1 MSGLMT
7 SFNVGVTGLRAAQT
21 GVNTTSHNLVNVST
35 EGYSRQR
42 VNYVDRSYNNVG
54 TSHINTLQIG
64 LGTEVNRISQVRDVF
79 YDKAYRLEVGRK
91 NFYEVQSDAVG
102 EIENL
107 MGEMNGVEFQT
118 TLSDLWKA
126 VQELAKEPDSVVKQT
141 SLVNTANT
149 FMLRAQDVY
158 GQLKDYQMNL
168 NQQIK
173 DAVKRVN
180 EIGAEIFEMNKQIVK
195 AESGNEIANDYRDH
209 RNMLLDELSE
219 YASISYHEDIDGRV
233 LVNIEGTMFVSQDF
247 VYQMKTEK
255 KEENNLL
262 DVTWGEGIPVFNLSQ
277 GFSSEL
283 DTDVGKIKSLLF
295 ARGEG
300 VCTFAD
306 IPDEK
311 DVKDD
316 RFYYTDSQTSK
327 RVFNPEGYAKTLA
340 EYNNTTNASIVA
352 STEAYFDKLV
362 HAVVTAVN
370 DALSPNKETK
380 EVLASFGSV
389 DKDDISITALK
400 INNTVAP
407 NDLLEKMEAGN
418 VLILDEYNS
427 GIGCDSAQTL
437 GAEIFSRQSVDRY
450 QEAEVEYKDKA
461 GKTYTKK
468 IYIYNQENKD
478 DTYSLYTIDQLVI
491 NRDVLDNPSILPT
504 AANNYKGDMDGYDV
518 DVCKRLQDLWLDND
532 KVGTLDPNDAVTF
545 NILDYYT
552 GLIGNIA
559 TLGKEYTTAAETETS
574 LVNSIDD
581 NRSSVSGVSSDEE
594 LTNLIQYQYAY
605 VANSKYITTIDQMLA
620 DLLNKLG

>member
-7 SFNVGVTGLRAAQT
+7 SFNVGVTGLRGAQT

-42 VNYVDRSYNNVG
+42 VNYVDRVYNNVG
-54 TSHINTLQIG
+54 TSYINTLQIG

-91 NFYEVQSDAVG
+91 NFYEVQSDAVN

-107 MGEMNGVEFQT
+107 MGEMEGVEFQT

-158 GQLKDYQMNL
+158 GQLKDYQLNL

-219 YASISYHEDIDGRV
+219 YASISYHEDVDGRV

-247 VYQMKTEK
+247 VYQMQTVK

-262 DVTWGEGIPVFNLSQ
+262 DVTWGEDVPVFNLSQ

-311 DVKDD
+311 DEKFYHDD
-316 RFYYTDSQTSK
+316 GNGNK
-327 RVFNPEGYAKTLA
+327 VFDPEKYAKALT
-340 EYNNTTNASIVA
+340 EYNNTTNSSIVA

-370 DALSPNKETK
+370 DALSPNAK
-380 EVLASFGSV
+380 A
-389 DKDDISITALK
+389 KDALELLGIDIY
-400 INNTVAP
+400 
-407 NDLLEKMEAGN
+407 NDLYDTKITLADGTEIDLADEN
-418 VLILDEYNS
+418 VLILDEYNA
-427 GIGCDSAQTL
+427 GIGCDDAHTL
-437 GAEIFSRQSVDRY
+437 GAEIFTRQSVDRY
-450 QEAEVEYKDKA
+450 QEVEITYKDKD
-461 GKTYTKK
+461 GNDQTRK
-468 IYIYNQENKD
+468 IYIYNQEDKN

-518 DVCKRLQDLWLDND
+518 DVCKRLQDLWLDNS
-532 KVGTLDPNDAVTF
+532 KMGTLDPNDAVTF

-559 TLGKEYTTAAETETS
+559 TLGKEYTTTAETEAS

-605 VANSKYITTIDQMLA
+605 VANSKYITTIDQMLE

>member
-7 SFNVGVTGLRAAQT
+7 SFNVGVTGLRGAQT

-42 VNYVDRSYNNVG
+42 VNYVDRGYNNVG
-54 TSHINTLQIG
+54 TSYINTLQIG
-64 LGTEVNRISQVRDVF
+64 LGTEINRISQVRDVF

-158 GQLKDYQMNL
+158 EQLKDYQLNL

-195 AESGNEIANDYRDH
+195 AESGNEIANDYRDR

-219 YASISYHEDIDGRV
+219 YASSSYHEDVDGPV
-233 LVNIEGTMFVSQDF
+233 LVYVEGTMFVSQDF
-247 VYQMKTEK
+247 VYEMQTVK

-262 DVTWGEGIPVFNLSQ
+262 DVTWGEDVPVFNLSQ

-283 DTDVGKIKSLLF
+283 NTDVGKIKSLLF

-311 DVKDD
+311 DPKFSPTGTFD
-316 RFYYTDSQTSK
+316 
-327 RVFNPEGYAKTLA
+327 PELYAKALT
-340 EYNNTTNASIVA
+340 EYNNTTNSSIVA

-370 DALSPNKETK
+370 DALSPNKEVK
-380 EVLASFGSV
+380 EALASFGLVSE
-389 DKDDISITALK
+389 DKIEVTGLTGENLSGDEITNLIA
-400 INNTVAP
+400 
-407 NDLLEKMEAGN
+407 KMNAGE
-418 VLILDEYNS
+418 VLILDEYNA
-427 GIGCDSAQTL
+427 GIGCNDAHTL

-450 QEAEVEYKDKA
+450 QKVTITYKDKDSTDPNEEIE
-461 GKTYTKK
+461 KT
-468 IYIYNQENKD
+468 IYIYNQENKN

-518 DVCKRLQDLWLDND
+518 DVCKRLQDLWLDNS
-532 KVGTLDPNDAVTF
+532 KMGTLDPNDAVTF

-559 TLGKEYTTAAETETS
+559 TLGKEYTTTAETEAS

-605 VANSKYITTIDQMLA
+605 VANSKYITTIDQMLE

>member
-7 SFNVGVTGLRAAQT
+7 SFNVGVTGLRGAQT

-42 VNYVDRSYNNVG
+42 VNYVDRVYNNVG
-54 TSHINTLQIG
+54 TSYINTLQIG

-91 NFYEVQSDAVG
+91 NFYEVQSDAVN

-107 MGEMNGVEFQT
+107 MGEMEGVEFQT

-158 GQLKDYQMNL
+158 GQLKDYQLNL

-219 YASISYHEDIDGRV
+219 YASISYHEDVDGRV

-247 VYQMKTEK
+247 VYEMKTVK

-262 DVTWGEGIPVFNLSQ
+262 DVTWGEDVPVFNLSQ

-311 DVKDD
+311 DEKFYHDD
-316 RFYYTDSQTSK
+316 GNGNK
-327 RVFNPEGYAKTLA
+327 VFDPEKYAKALT
-340 EYNNTTNASIVA
+340 EYNNTTNSSIVA

-370 DALSPNKETK
+370 DALSPNAK
-380 EVLASFGSV
+380 A
-389 DKDDISITALK
+389 KDALELLGIDIY
-400 INNTVAP
+400 
-407 NDLLEKMEAGN
+407 NDLYDTKITLADGTEIDLADEN
-418 VLILDEYNS
+418 VLILDEYNA
-427 GIGCDSAQTL
+427 GIGCDDAHTL
-437 GAEIFSRQSVDRY
+437 GAEIFTRQSVDRY
-450 QEAEVEYKDKA
+450 QEVEITYKDKDRNDQ
-461 GKTYTKK
+461 TRK
-468 IYIYNQENKD
+468 IYIYNQEDKN

-532 KVGTLDPNDAVTF
+532 KMGTLDPNDAVTF

-559 TLGKEYTTAAETETS
+559 TLGKEYTTTAETEAS

-605 VANSKYITTIDQMLA
+605 VANSKYITTIDQMLE

>member
-118 TLSDLWKA
+118 TLSDLWGA

-233 LVNIEGTMFVSQDF
+233 LVNIEGTMFVSQDMVF
-247 VYQMKTEK
+247 EMKTEK

-262 DVTWGEGIPVFNLSQ
+262 DVTWGEDIPVFNLSQ

-311 DVKDD
+311 DEIFYHDD
-316 RFYYTDSQTSK
+316 GNGNK
-327 RVFNPEGYAKTLA
+327 VFDPEKYAKALT
-340 EYNNTTNASIVA
+340 EYNNTTNSSIVA

-370 DALSPNKETK
+370 DALSPNAKAKDALESLGIEMDDLKET
-380 EVLASFGSV
+380 EITLADGMV
-389 DKDDISITALK
+389 I
-400 INNTVAP
+400 
-407 NDLLEKMEAGN
+407 DLADEN
-418 VLILDEYNS
+418 VLILDEYNA
-427 GIGCDSAQTL
+427 GMGCDDAHTL

-450 QEAEVEYKDKA
+450 QEAEI
-461 GKTYTKK
+461 TYTDKDGNEQKRK

-559 TLGKEYTTAAETETS
+559 TLGKEYTTAAETEAS

>member
-7 SFNVGVTGLRAAQT
+7 SFNVGVTGLRGAQT

-42 VNYVDRSYNNVG
+42 VNYVDRGYNNVG
-54 TSHINTLQIG
+54 TSYINTLQIG
-64 LGTEVNRISQVRDVF
+64 LGTEINRISQVRDVF

-107 MGEMNGVEFQT
+107 MGEMEGVEFQT

-158 GQLKDYQMNL
+158 GQLKDYQLNL

-195 AESGNEIANDYRDH
+195 AESGNEIANDYRDR

-219 YASISYHEDIDGRV
+219 YASISYHEDVDGRV
-233 LVNIEGTMFVSQDF
+233 LVNVEGTMFVSQDF
-247 VYQMKTEK
+247 VYEMQTVK

-262 DVTWGEGIPVFNLSQ
+262 DVTWGEDVPVFNLSQ

-283 DTDVGKIKSLLF
+283 NTDVGKIKSLLF

-311 DVKDD
+311 DEKFYHDD
-316 RFYYTDSQTSK
+316 GNGNK
-327 RVFNPEGYAKTLA
+327 VFDPEKYAKALT
-340 EYNNTTNASIVA
+340 EYNNTTNSSIVA

-370 DALSPNKETK
+370 DALSPNAKAKDVLGSLGIYNLIADADKEITLK
-380 EVLASFGSV
+380 DGS
-389 DKDDISITALK
+389 K
-400 INNTVAP
+400 INLA
-407 NDLLEKMEAGN
+407 DEN
-418 VLILDEYNS
+418 VLILDEYNA
-427 GIGCDSAQTL
+427 GIGCDDAHTL

-450 QEAEVEYKDKA
+450 QEATI
-461 GKTYTKK
+461 TYTENSEIKTK
-468 IYIYNQENKD
+468 TIYIYNQENKN

-518 DVCKRLQDLWLDND
+518 DVCKRLQDLWLDNS
-532 KVGTLDPNDAVTF
+532 KMGTLDPNDAVTF

-559 TLGKEYTTAAETETS
+559 TLGKEYTTTAETEAS

-605 VANSKYITTIDQMLA
+605 VANSKYITTIDQMLE

>member
-7 SFNVGVTGLRAAQT
+7 SFNVGVTGLRGAQT

-42 VNYVDRSYNNVG
+42 VNYVDRGYNNVG
-54 TSHINTLQIG
+54 TSYINTLQIG
-64 LGTEVNRISQVRDVF
+64 LGTEINRISQVRDVF

-107 MGEMNGVEFQT
+107 MGEMEGVEFQT

-158 GQLKDYQMNL
+158 GQLKDYQLNL

-195 AESGNEIANDYRDH
+195 AESGNEIANDYRDR

-219 YASISYHEDIDGRV
+219 YASISYHEDVDGRV
-233 LVNIEGTMFVSQDF
+233 LVNVEGTMFVSQDF
-247 VYQMKTEK
+247 VYEMQTVK

-262 DVTWGEGIPVFNLSQ
+262 DVTWGEDVPVFNLSQ

-283 DTDVGKIKSLLF
+283 NTDVGKIKSLLF

-311 DVKDD
+311 DEKFYHDD
-316 RFYYTDSQTSK
+316 GNGNK
-327 RVFNPEGYAKTLA
+327 VFDPEKYAKALT
-340 EYNNTTNASIVA
+340 EYNNTTNSSIVA

-380 EVLASFGSV
+380 EVLASLESV
-389 DKDDISITALK
+389 DKDDINITGLK
-400 INNTVAP
+400 IGGNDASA
-407 NDLLEKMEAGN
+407 DLLAKMQAGK
-418 VLILDEYNS
+418 VMILDEYNA
-427 GIGCDSAQTL
+427 GIGCDDAHTL

-450 QEAEVEYKDKA
+450 QEATIEFN
-461 GKTYTKK
+461 GKTRTV
-468 IYIYNQENKD
+468 YIYNQENKK

-518 DVCKRLQDLWLDND
+518 DVCKRLQDLWLDNS
-532 KVGTLDPNDAVTF
+532 KMGTLDPNDAVTF

-559 TLGKEYTTAAETETS
+559 TLGKEYTTTAETEAS

-605 VANSKYITTIDQMLA
+605 VANSKYITTIDQMLE

>member
-7 SFNVGVTGLRAAQT
+7 SFNVGVTGLRGAQT

-42 VNYVDRSYNNVG
+42 VNYVDRGYNNVG
-54 TSHINTLQIG
+54 TSYINTLQIG
-64 LGTEVNRISQVRDVF
+64 LGTEINRISQVRDVF

-158 GQLKDYQMNL
+158 GQLKDYQLNL

-233 LVNIEGTMFVSQDF
+233 LVNIEGTMFVSQDHVF
-247 VYQMKTEK
+247 QMQTVK

-262 DVTWGEGIPVFNLSQ
+262 DVTWGEDVPVFNLSQ

-311 DVKDD
+311 DVQDD
-316 RFYYTDSQTSK
+316 RFYYTDNTTGE
-327 RVFNPEGYAKTLA
+327 RVFNPEGYAKVLTN
-340 EYNNTTNASIVA
+340 YNNTTNSSIVA

-370 DALSPNKETK
+370 DALSPNAKAK
-380 EVLASFGSV
+380 DALASLGIDV
-389 DKDDISITALK
+389 NNDVKNKEAILADGTK
-400 INNTVAP
+400 I
-407 NDLLEKMEAGN
+407 DLTNEN

-427 GIGCDSAQTL
+427 GIGCDAAHTL
-437 GAEIFSRQSVDRY
+437 GAEIFSRQSVERY
-450 QEAEVEYKDKA
+450 QEAEITYKDKD
-461 GKTYTKK
+461 GNEQKRK
-468 IYIYNQENKD
+468 IYIYNQENKN

-518 DVCKRLQDLWLDND
+518 DVCKRLQDLWLDNS
-532 KVGTLDPNDAVTF
+532 KMGTLDPNDAVTF

-559 TLGKEYTTAAETETS
+559 TLGKEYTTTAETEAS

-605 VANSKYITTIDQMLA
+605 VANSKYITTIDQMLE

>member
-7 SFNVGVTGLRAAQT
+7 SFTVGVTGLRAAQT

-42 VNYVDRSYNNVG
+42 VNYGDRNYNNVG

-64 LGTEVNRISQVRDVF
+64 LGAEVNRISQVRDVF

-91 NFYEVQSDAVG
+91 NFYEVQSEAVD

-118 TLSDLWKA
+118 TLSDLWGA

-149 FMLRAQDVY
+149 FMLRAQDIY
-158 GQLKDYQMNL
+158 GQLKDYQLNL

-233 LVNIEGTMFVSQDF
+233 LVNIEGTMFVSQDMVF
-247 VYQMKTEK
+247 EMKTEK

-262 DVTWGEGIPVFNLSQ
+262 DVTWGEDVPVFNLSQ

-283 DTDVGKIKSLLF
+283 DTDVGKIKRLLF

-300 VCTFAD
+300 GCTFAD
-306 IPDEK
+306 MPDEK
-311 DVKDD
+311 NEQDD
-316 RFYYTDSQTSK
+316 RFYYTDATTGE
-327 RVFNPEGYAKTLA
+327 RVFNPEEYAKVLN
-340 EYNNTTNASIVA
+340 EYNNTTNSSIVA

-370 DALSPNKETK
+370 DALSPNGKALD
-380 EVLASFGSV
+380 VLDSLGITGSIVAKLEDGTIV
-389 DKDDISITALK
+389 DLTD
-400 INNTVAP
+400 
-407 NDLLEKMEAGN
+407 EN

-427 GIGCDSAQTL
+427 GIGCDEAHTIGVEL
-437 GAEIFSRQSVDRY
+437 FSRQSVNRY
-450 QEAEVEYKDKA
+450 QEAMIDYIDKD
-461 GKTYTKK
+461 GNVQTRT
-468 IYIYNQENKD
+468 IYIYNQEDRD
-478 DTYSLYTIDQLVI
+478 DTYSLCTIDQLII
-491 NRDVLDNPSILPT
+491 NPAVLENPSILPMS
-504 AANNYKGDMDGYDV
+504 ANNYKGDMDGYDV
-518 DVCKRLQDLWLDND
+518 DVCKRLQDIWLDND
-532 KVGTLDPNDAVTF
+532 KMGTLDPNDAVTF

-559 TLGKEYTTAAETETS
+559 TLGKEYTTTAETEAS
-574 LVNSIDD
+574 LVSSIDD
-581 NRSSVSGVSSDEE
+581 NRSSVAGVSSDEE

-605 VANSKYITTIDQMLA
+605 VANSKYITTIDQMLE

>member
-7 SFNVGVTGLRAAQT
+7 SFNVGVTGLRGAQT

-42 VNYVDRSYNNVG
+42 VNYVDRGYNNVG
-54 TSHINTLQIG
+54 TSYINTLQIG
-64 LGTEVNRISQVRDVF
+64 LGTEINRISQVRDVF

-107 MGEMNGVEFQT
+107 MGEMEGVEFQT

-158 GQLKDYQMNL
+158 GQLKDYQLNL

-195 AESGNEIANDYRDH
+195 AESGNEIANDYRDR

-219 YASISYHEDIDGRV
+219 YASISYHEDVDGRV
-233 LVNIEGTMFVSQDF
+233 LVNVEGTMFVSQDF
-247 VYQMKTEK
+247 VYEMQTVK

-262 DVTWGEGIPVFNLSQ
+262 DVTWGEDVPVFNLSQ

-283 DTDVGKIKSLLF
+283 NTDVGKIKSLLF

-311 DVKDD
+311 D
-316 RFYYTDSQTSK
+316 YYRNGKLDQEL
-327 RVFNPEGYAKTLA
+327 FAKALT
-340 EYNNTTNASIVA
+340 EYNNTTNSSIVA
-352 STEAYFDKLV
+352 STEAYFDKLI

-380 EVLASFGSV
+380 DALASFGFEENMEIKSLQV
-389 DKDDISITALK
+389 DNMPAKEL
-400 INNTVAP
+400 
-407 NDLLEKMEAGN
+407 NDLLTKMKDGK
-418 VLILDEYNS
+418 VMILDEYNS
-427 GIGCDSAQTL
+427 GIGCDAAHTL
-437 GAEIFSRQSVDRY
+437 GTEIFSRQSVERY
-450 QEAEVEYKDKA
+450 QEATVTFGTDGPPA
-461 GKTYTKK
+461 VTHTRK
-468 IYIYNQENKD
+468 IYIYNQEDKD

-491 NRDVLDNPSILPT
+491 NRYVLDNPSILPT

-532 KVGTLDPNDAVTF
+532 KMGTLDPNDAVTF

-559 TLGKEYTTAAETETS
+559 TLGKEYTTTAETEAS

-605 VANSKYITTIDQMLA
+605 VANSKYITTIDQMLE

>member
-7 SFNVGVTGLRAAQT
+7 SFNVGVTGLRGAQT

-42 VNYVDRSYNNVG
+42 VNYVDRVYNNVG
-54 TSHINTLQIG
+54 TSYINTLQIG

-91 NFYEVQSDAVG
+91 NFYEVQSDAVN

-107 MGEMNGVEFQT
+107 MGEMEGVEFQT

-158 GQLKDYQMNL
+158 GQLKDYQLNL

-219 YASISYHEDIDGRV
+219 YASISYHEDVDGRV

-247 VYQMKTEK
+247 VYEMKTVK

-262 DVTWGEGIPVFNLSQ
+262 DVTWGEDVPVFNLSQ

-311 DVKDD
+311 DEKFYHDD
-316 RFYYTDSQTSK
+316 GNGNK
-327 RVFNPEGYAKTLA
+327 VFDPEKYAKALT
-340 EYNNTTNASIVA
+340 EYNNTTNSSIVA

-370 DALSPNKETK
+370 DALSPNAKAK
-380 EVLASFGSV
+380 DALALLGI
-389 DKDDISITALK
+389 DIY
-400 INNTVAP
+400 
-407 NDLLEKMEAGN
+407 NDLYDTKITLADGTEIDLADEN
-418 VLILDEYNS
+418 VLILDEYNA
-427 GIGCDSAQTL
+427 GIGCDDAHTL
-437 GAEIFSRQSVDRY
+437 GAEIFTRQSVDRY
-450 QEAEVEYKDKA
+450 QEVEITYKDKD
-461 GKTYTKK
+461 GNDQTRK
-468 IYIYNQENKD
+468 IYIYNQEDKN

-518 DVCKRLQDLWLDND
+518 DVCKRLQDLWLDNS
-532 KVGTLDPNDAVTF
+532 KMGTLDPNDAVTF

-559 TLGKEYTTAAETETS
+559 TLGKEYTTTAETEAS

-605 VANSKYITTIDQMLA
+605 VANSKYITTIDQMLE

>member
-311 DVKDD
+311 DVQDE
-316 RFYYTDSQTSK
+316 RFYPNG
-327 RVFNPEGYAKTLA
+327 VFDPTLYAKTLT
-340 EYNNTTNASIVA
+340 EYNNTTNSSIVA

-389 DKDDISITALK
+389 DKDDINITALK
-400 INNTVAP
+400 INNTAAP
-407 NDLLEKMEAGN
+407 TDLLEKMKAGN

-427 GIGCDSAQTL
+427 GIGCDDAHTL

-450 QEAEVEYKDKA
+450 QEAMV
-461 GKTYTKK
+461 TYIENGETKTKK

-559 TLGKEYTTAAETETS
+559 TLGKEYTTAAETEAS

>member
-7 SFNVGVTGLRAAQT
+7 SFNVGVTGLRGAQT

-42 VNYVDRSYNNVG
+42 VNYVDRVYNNVG
-54 TSHINTLQIG
+54 TSYINTMQIG
-64 LGTEVNRISQVRDVF
+64 LGTEINRISQVRDVF

-91 NFYEVQSDAVG
+91 NFYEVQSDAVS

-107 MGEMNGVEFQT
+107 MGEMNGVEFQAS
-118 TLSDLWKA
+118 LSDLWKA

-158 GQLKDYQMNL
+158 GQLKDYQLNL

-173 DAVKRVN
+173 DAVKRIN

-195 AESGNEIANDYRDH
+195 VESGNEIANDYRDH

-233 LVNIEGTMFVSQDF
+233 LVNIEGTMFVSQDHVF
-247 VYQMKTEK
+247 QMQTVK

-262 DVTWGEGIPVFNLSQ
+262 DVTWGEDVPVFNLSQ

-311 DVKDD
+311 DPKFSPTGIFD
-316 RFYYTDSQTSK
+316 
-327 RVFNPEGYAKTLA
+327 PELYAKALT
-340 EYNNTTNASIVA
+340 EYNNTTNSSIVA

-370 DALSPNKETK
+370 DALSPNKETS
-380 EVLASFGSV
+380 EALASFGIEMNAITGLQ
-389 DKDDISITALK
+389 DMNGKDLG
-400 INNTVAP
+400 TVLTDMR
-407 NDLLEKMEAGN
+407 NGK

-427 GIGCDSAQTL
+427 GIGCDDAHTL
-437 GAEIFSRQSVDRY
+437 GAEIFSRQSVERY
-450 QEAEVEYKDKA
+450 QEAEITYKDKD
-461 GKTYTKK
+461 GNEQKRK
-468 IYIYNQENKD
+468 IYIYNQEDKD

-518 DVCKRLQDLWLDND
+518 DVCKRLQDLWLDNS
-532 KVGTLDPNDAVTF
+532 KMGTLDPNDAVTF

-559 TLGKEYTTAAETETS
+559 TLGKEYTTTAETEAS

-605 VANSKYITTIDQMLA
+605 VANSKYITTIDQMLE